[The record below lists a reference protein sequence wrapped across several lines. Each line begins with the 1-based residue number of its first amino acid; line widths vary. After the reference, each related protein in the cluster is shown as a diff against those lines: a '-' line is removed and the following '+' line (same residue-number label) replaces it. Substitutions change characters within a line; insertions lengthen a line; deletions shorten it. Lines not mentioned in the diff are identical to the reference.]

1 MKTMKRTRNIIT
13 THMKAVHFLSW
24 GQYRDK
30 TCFGVKKEAADADP
44 LEAAPRS
51 PRIVDSI
58 EMFECVLCDS
68 RVKGKKQHLTRIH
81 NIEQEVYELYVSKR
95 QLGEQVPELE
105 TCKICDRVVIELRK
119 HVKHAHR
126 MEHHEYAATDF
137 ISSNSAGEFSCNI
150 ADCSAA
156 FHRES
161 ELLIHL
167 DIKHP
172 KTDDSEKLEVKNA
185 ILRNSEAQK
194 VSAKLLCKV
203 CGAGYSSRSSLW
215 GHVTRTHSLTWQ
227 DYEAS
232 FGHVEKDIETL
243 EPVICKVCQKG
254 VKNEKNV
261 ILRHIKN
268 KHNLTWSTYVAN
280 YVKNNN
286 FLQGEESKSL
296 KNSKNKKKSHKKKKS
311 STKRKFMSE
320 SEDEYMGDLVKSEVL
335 EKRTLPVRK
344 ISKLSESE
352 DPQNFSDF
360 RKDLEAE
367 LQWSR
372 GELQAEMLLQ
382 KSPTPSPEKSDFT
395 LSTKLMNVTDK
406 SLKSCSRCQI
416 DFPSRL
422 RFIRHCQVT
431 HNMKFKL
438 KNGDKLT
445 LP

>member
-1 MKTMKRTRNIIT
+1 M
-13 THMKAVHFLSW
+13 
-24 GQYRDK
+24 
-30 TCFGVKKEAADADP
+30 
-44 LEAAPRS
+44 
-51 PRIVDSI
+51 
-58 EMFECVLCDS
+58 
-68 RVKGKKQHLTRIH
+68 
-81 NIEQEVYELYVSKR
+81 
-95 QLGEQVPELE
+95 
-105 TCKICDRVVIELRK
+105 
-119 HVKHAHR
+119 
-126 MEHHEYAATDF
+126 
-137 ISSNSAGEFSCNI
+137 
-150 ADCSAA
+150 
-156 FHRES
+156 
-161 ELLIHL
+161 
-167 DIKHP
+167 
-172 KTDDSEKLEVKNA
+172 
-185 ILRNSEAQK
+185 
-194 VSAKLLCKV
+194 
-203 CGAGYSSRSSLW
+203 
-215 GHVTRTHSLTWQ
+215 
-227 DYEAS
+227 
-232 FGHVEKDIETL
+232 
-243 EPVICKVCQKG
+243 CQKG

-286 FLQGEESKSL
+286 FLQGEESKSI
-296 KNSKNKKKSHKKKKS
+296 KISKNKKKSHKKKKS